1 MIIEICA
8 NSFESAKAAQLAGA
22 DRIELCSELAVGGL
36 TPSHGLLQKV
46 CDELSIPVHVLIRPR
61 SGNFIYTD
69 AELDVMLRDISFCK
83 KVGVAGIVSGM
94 LTSENTVDAVATNVL
109 IEASKGKEFTF
120 HRAFDWC
127 VDPLVALQ
135 SLKELGV
142 DRILSSGQHPKA
154 IDGIELLKQLLS
166 LSEGKIQIM
175 PGSGVSHSNILDF
188 KRAGF
193 EMVHFS
199 ATVKEQVLGT
209 PPKVSMHSP
218 DLFKEGVIATT
229 QQAEIAKVIA
239 LLR

>member
-69 AELDVMLRDISFCK
+69 AELDK